1 MGKTL
6 SKTVSVDGVVYPAGT
21 ELPDGVKVENER
33 AFEEDEQP
41 TPAEQI
47 QAAEDAALEAQE
59 ARAKAAEDA
68 EKDSAPAKPAARPAA
83 RK

>member
-6 SKTVSVDGVVYPAGT
+6 SKTVVVDGQVYAAGT

-33 AFEEDEQP
+33 AFEEDDTL

-68 EKDSAPAKPAARPAA
+68 EKSAPAKPAARPAA

>member
-6 SKTVSVDGVVYPAGT
+6 SKTVVVDGTVYAAGT
-21 ELPDGVKVENER
+21 ELPDGVEVENPK
-33 AFEEDEQP
+33 AFEEDDTP
-41 TPAEQI
+41 TPAERI

-68 EKDSAPAKPAARPAA
+68 EKDAAPAKPARPAA

>member
-6 SKTVSVDGVVYPAGT
+6 SKTVVVDGQVYPGGT
-21 ELPDGVKVENER
+21 ELPDGVKVDNPK
-33 AFEEDEQP
+33 AFAEDDTP

-47 QAAEDAALEAQE
+47 EAAEERALEAQE

-68 EKDSAPAKPAARPAA
+68 EKEAAPKPAARPAA